1 MTWLE
6 RQRWIPGEENG
17 AGLAKWWLSFSPFY
31 LVGAVRL
38 DWFKPLITTKSG
50 L

>member
-1 MTWLE
+1 MDPWRGE
-6 RQRWIPGEENG
+6 RGRTGQTV
-17 AGLAKWWLSFSPFY
+17 AQLFPFY